1 MPMQGGTRKLGFG
14 LSIVGLASLAPAMTL
29 AAHQPLS
36 VELNRLD
43 EEGQSCRAS
52 FVITN
57 PGPETFTGYKLDLV
71 VFDKGG
77 TITKRLAAD
86 VAPLRADKETVK
98 MFDIPDTPCS
108 GIGSILIND
117 VLDCRVGDKPAADC
131 AGAIAASSKLPVKLL
146 K

>member
-1 MPMQGGTRKLGFG
+1 MRWMTGVGFG
-14 LSIVGLASLAPAMTL
+14 LSVGVLAGTAL
-29 AAHQPLS
+29 AAGQPVS
-36 VELNRLD
+36 IELNRLD
-43 EEGQSCRAS
+43 EQGPSCRAS

-57 PGPETFTGYKLDLV
+57 PGPEPYTGFKLDLV

-77 TITKRLAAD
+77 TIAKRLAAD

-98 MFDIPDTPCS
+98 MFDIPDTSCA

-117 VLDCRVGDKPAADC
+117 VLDCRAGDKPAADC
-131 AGAIAASSKLPVKLL
+131 AGSIAVSSKLPVKLL

>member
-1 MPMQGGTRKLGFG
+1 M
-14 LSIVGLASLAPAMTL
+14 AL
-29 AAHQPLS
+29 AANQQIGI
-36 VELNRLD
+36 ELNRID
-43 EEGQSCRAS
+43 EQGPSCRAS
-52 FVITN
+52 FVIAN
-57 PGPETFTGYKLDLV
+57 PGPETFTSFKLDLV

-98 MFDIPDTPCS
+98 IFDIPDTPCP

-117 VLDCRVGDKPAADC
+117 VLDCRAGEKPAADC
-131 AGAIAASSKLPVKLL
+131 VGLIATSSKLAIKLL